1 MKKTLTKQDIIRTL
15 ADRYRLAYADTQRVV
30 QGTFD
35 MIIDALIQGKTVEL
49 RNFGVFETVER
60 KARVARNPRAR
71 VELSIPARRVV
82 RFRQGKIME
91 EEITRPSMKG
101 EIKPRNESARIP
113 GEGTAQ

>member
-60 KARVARNPRAR
+60 KSRVARNPKAK
-71 VELSIPARRVV
+71 VELTIPARRVV

-91 EEITRPSMKG
+91 EEITQPSMKG
-101 EIKPRNESARIP
+101 EIKPRNESARVP
-113 GEGTAQ
+113 SEGTPQ